1 MKPDV
6 PDVRFMRQKHFDELV
21 VSFSSRLAIVLP
33 TSWAIA
39 REAWMIKIPF
49 RLALNK
55 AASDKL
61 RGIASIT
68 LDWKK
73 AFSQCVASLAHGL
86 GLLVSKM
93 EESVAKYRP
102 DLFHFPTTSGDH
114 CTGDAFKMGEP
125 IGAKTVDLE
134 VGPRHPTGFVN
145 SGFLG
150 ATSCFTRGNRFAN
163 KLSSETMPQ
172 GVVEEQAS
180 FPPRSKRSRP

>member
-1 MKPDV
+1 MQVLRRSHCLLSIVLTCCTFSRTTVNIALAMRSGLANPGTPDRLGEADV

-68 LDWKK
+68 MDWKK

-102 DLFHFPTTSGDH
+102 DLFHFPRP
-114 CTGDAFKMGEP
+114 AVIIALVM
-125 IGAKTVDLE
+125 
-134 VGPRHPTGFVN
+134 
-145 SGFLG
+145 
-150 ATSCFTRGNRFAN
+150 
-163 KLSSETMPQ
+163 
-172 GVVEEQAS
+172 
-180 FPPRSKRSRP
+180 RSRWASPSVPRPLISKWVQDTQQDL